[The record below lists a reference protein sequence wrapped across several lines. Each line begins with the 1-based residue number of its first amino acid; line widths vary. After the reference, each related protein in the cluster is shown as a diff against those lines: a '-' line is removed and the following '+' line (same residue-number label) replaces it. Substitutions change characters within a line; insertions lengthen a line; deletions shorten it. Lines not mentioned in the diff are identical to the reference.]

1 MDEQK
6 PRKPRS
12 AAMSVKIQPN
22 TYGNLR
28 RIQTELFHEMGGIS
42 LSLSQVIAIVVIEY
56 SQSKRGE

>member
-1 MDEQK
+1 MDDQK

-28 RIQTELFHEMGGIS
+28 RIQEELSNAMGVN
-42 LSLSQVIAIVVIEY
+42 LSLSQVIAIVVIQYKE
-56 SQSKRGE
+56 QA